1 MSVRGIQGQ
10 MRIWKNAMGRRCR
23 SALTLATIITVGG
36 LAVSATAQ
44 SQNPTPPESY
54 RPGLGDMMTMTVQPR
69 HTKLWRAGSQ
79 KNWLYADY
87 ELHELQEAFDR
98 AAAVWPTWRS
108 QPIAQMITGNV
119 QEPIAAIERAIK
131 AADIEKFTAAY
142 KQLTDA
148 CDSCHQGAGRAMIVI
163 KVPDSTMFPDQ
174 DFAPAL
180 K

>member
-1 MSVRGIQGQ
+1 
-10 MRIWKNAMGRRCR
+10 MGRRYR
-23 SALTLATIITVGG
+23 SSVAVAAIVAASA

-44 SQNPTPPESY
+44 NQNPTPPESY

-69 HTKLWRAGSQ
+69 HTKLWLAGSQ

-98 AAAVWPTWRS
+98 TAAVWPTWRS
-108 QPIAQMITGNV
+108 QPIAQMITVNV
-119 QEPIAAIERAIK
+119 QDPIAAIERAIK
-131 AADIEKFTAAY
+131 AADTEKFTAAY
-142 KQLTDA
+142 NQLTEA

-163 KVPDSTMFPDQ
+163 KIPDSTMFPDQ
-174 DFAPAL
+174 DFAPAP